1 MIYGFDASV
10 MSLKMCDSLI
20 TPSTNSEVI
29 EWLVFSEKQRRP
41 RIFKNDLNCGNQGL
55 SMRS

>member
-10 MSLKMCDSLI
+10 MSLKMYDFLI

-29 EWLVFSEKQRRP
+29 EWLVFSEK
-41 RIFKNDLNCGNQGL
+41 
-55 SMRS
+55 